1 MFDSNTLEC
10 VKLQIIIHNEK
21 NSNMGSNFR
30 TEFEKNTVA
39 FEISTVELSI
49 KQSFVSKRKSLN
61 FGTNLF

>member
-1 MFDSNTLEC
+1 MIDSNTFEC
-10 VKLQIIIHNEK
+10 AKLQIIIQNEK

-39 FEISTVELSI
+39 FEISTVKFSK

>member
-39 FEISTVELSI
+39 FEISTVELS
-49 KQSFVSKRKSLN
+49 
-61 FGTNLF
+61 

>member
-39 FEISTVELSI
+39 FEISTVELSKKTKFCFKTKI
-49 KQSFVSKRKSLN
+49 LKFRN
-61 FGTNLF
+61 

>member
-10 VKLQIIIHNEK
+10 VKLQIIIQNEK

-39 FEISTVELSI
+39 FEISTVE
-49 KQSFVSKRKSLN
+49 FSKVLLQN
-61 FGTNLF
+61 ENP